1 MSSLLLLH
9 GSVFLLTLHSGFTAT
24 TLAVDFCGTRTRP
37 AAGPGVDG
45 PGVDG
50 PGVPGVDVDAVL
62 LVGFLPAVCAEAVV
76 F

>member
-1 MSSLLLLH
+1 M
-9 GSVFLLTLHSGFTAT
+9 
-24 TLAVDFCGTRTRP
+24 LAVDFCGTRTRP
-37 AAGPGVDG
+37 AAGPGAAGPGVDG

>member
-45 PGVDG
+45 PGV
-50 PGVPGVDVDAVL
+50 PGVDVDAVL